1 MPILLIVICVLAI
14 IVEKRSIISMRKH
27 EQIDYSCK
35 PSVECAEPDEEF
47 RVYSDVTNLSYR
59 RAPVLRI
66 EERFPKSLN
75 INKLDSFSAVV
86 TDEHRI
92 FTSTVSLKRRQRVRR
107 YLTASI
113 PDRGEYHFSFAEF
126 HAGDF
131 LGFTEHD
138 YFKDN
143 DNRIVIYPRTLSDA
157 EFLKSFTNALD
168 EIALNRLLLEDPI
181 SVCGYRE
188 YTGREPMRSISWK
201 QTAIRNELIVKE
213 FDSTQKQSVTVVLDT
228 AYHGEFDYHIR
239 RQEYE
244 FKAARTICE
253 YLEDKNLEYTLITN
267 AIINEGISSFHSTG
281 GRGNTYN
288 RILYGLG
295 CAKNGETCPTELLLA
310 EVCSGAFRERTIVF
324 ISSRREDALME
335 LINQVKRNY
344 GAKFILV
351 FAEDYVNEQT
361 DAEKKKLETEAEA
374 KVDAKAKAETE
385 KEHGVG
391 EPKLNAK
398 RKSKKSKSNIKQSTK
413 RRGAMNE

>member
-14 IVEKRSIISMRKH
+14 IVEKRSIISIKKH

-35 PSVECAEPDEEF
+35 PSVESAEPDEEF

-113 PDRGEYHFSFAEF
+113 PDRGEYCFSFAEF

-131 LGFTEHD
+131 LGFIEND
-138 YFKDN
+138 FFKDN
-143 DNRIVIYPRTLSDA
+143 DNRIVIYPRILSDA
-157 EFLKSFTNALD
+157 EFLKSFANALD
-168 EIALNRLLLEDPI
+168 EIALNKLLLEDPI

-188 YTGREPMRSISWK
+188 YTGREPMRAISWK

-213 FDSTQKQSVTVVLDT
+213 FDSTQRQSVTVVLDT

-253 YLEDKNLEYTLITN
+253 YLEDKNIEYTLITN

-295 CAKNGETCPTELLLA
+295 CAKNGETCPTEILLA

-335 LINQVKRNY
+335 LLNQVKRNY

-361 DAEKKKLETEAEA
+361 EAEKMKLETEGEVKAQTKAEA
-374 KVDAKAKAETE
+374 E
-385 KEHGVG
+385 KEHDAA
-391 EPKLNAK
+391 EQKPNTKHKK
-398 RKSKKSKSNIKQSTK
+398 RKTASKQSMK
-413 RRGAMNE
+413 QRGALNE

>member
-1 MPILLIVICVLAI
+1 MLILLIVICVLAL
-14 IVEKRSIISMRKH
+14 IVEKRSIISIKKH
-27 EQIDYSCK
+27 ELIDYSCK
-35 PSVECAEPDEEF
+35 PSVESAEPDEEF

-75 INKLDSFSAVV
+75 INKLDSFNAVV
-86 TDEHRI
+86 KDDHRI

-113 PDRGEYHFSFAEF
+113 PDRGEYYFSFAEF

-131 LGFTEHD
+131 LGFIEND
-138 YFKDN
+138 FFKDN
-143 DNRIVIYPRTLSDA
+143 NNHIVIYPRKVSDA
-157 EFLKSFTNALD
+157 EFLESFANALD
-168 EIALNRLLLEDPI
+168 EIVLNKFLLEDPI

-188 YTGREPMRSISWK
+188 YTGREPMRAISWK

-253 YLEDKNLEYTLITN
+253 YLEDKSIEYTLITN

-281 GRGNTYN
+281 GWGNAYN

-295 CAKNGETCPTELLLA
+295 CAKNGETCSAELLLA
-310 EVCSGAFRERTIVF
+310 DVCSGAFRERTIVF
-324 ISSRREDALME
+324 ISSRREDALMN
-335 LINQVKRNY
+335 LLNQIKRNY
-344 GAKFILV
+344 GVKFIFV
-351 FAEDYVNEQT
+351 FAEDYVNERT
-361 DAEKKKLETEAEA
+361 EDEKKKYETQAGT
-374 KVDAKAKAETE
+374 ETE
-385 KEHGVG
+385 KEHDAAGTV
-391 EPKLNAK
+391 PSVKHKK
-398 RKSKKSKSNIKQSTK
+398 RKITAKP
-413 RRGAMNE
+413 GAERSHE

>member
-1 MPILLIVICVLAI
+1 M
-14 IVEKRSIISMRKH
+14 
-27 EQIDYSCK
+27 
-35 PSVECAEPDEEF
+35 
-47 RVYSDVTNLSYR
+47 YSDVTNLSYR
-59 RAPVLRI
+59 CAPVLRI

-75 INKLDSFSAVV
+75 INKLDSFSAMV

-92 FTSTVSLKRRQRVRR
+92 FTSTVSLKRRQHVRR

-113 PDRGEYHFSFAEF
+113 PDRGEYCFSFAEF

-131 LGFTEHD
+131 LGFVEND
-138 YFKDN
+138 FFKDN

-157 EFLKSFTNALD
+157 EFLRSFSNALD
-168 EIALNRLLLEDPI
+168 EIALNKLLLEDPI

-188 YTGREPMRSISWK
+188 YTGREPMRAISWK
-201 QTAIRNELIVKE
+201 QTAVRNELIVKE

-228 AYHGEFDYHIR
+228 AYHGEFEYHIQ

-253 YLEDKNLEYTLITN
+253 YLEDKNIEYTLITN

-295 CAKNGETCPTELLLA
+295 CAKNGETCPADILLA

-324 ISSRREDALME
+324 ISARREDALME
-335 LINQVKRNY
+335 LLNQVKRNY
-344 GAKFILV
+344 GAELISI

-361 DAEKKKLETEAEA
+361 EAERKKREAEA
-374 KVDAKAKAETE
+374 ETQRTRE
-385 KEHGVG
+385 AVEQKLYAQHKNQKGV
-391 EPKLNAK
+391 PKK
-398 RKSKKSKSNIKQSTK
+398 STK
-413 RRGAMNE
+413 RRGAVNE